1 MSSMIRKPSF
11 ALPLAVIVL
20 IAQPVTTFCLMQ
32 MDREKGSSAA
42 RDVLEYALF
51 FSSTVFDFFV
61 RAITHKSPV
70 IVFGA
75 FWGDIVF
82 GLLLNAV
89 AWAVIAAV
97 LWLVFDAI
105 LERPLPT
112 AI

>member
-1 MSSMIRKPSF
+1 
-11 ALPLAVIVL
+11 
-20 IAQPVTTFCLMQ
+20 
-32 MDREKGSSAA
+32 
-42 RDVLEYALF
+42 
-51 FSSTVFDFFV
+51 
-61 RAITHKSPV
+61 V

-75 FWGDIVF
+75 FWGDNVF